1 MIHIGIGTPEHS
13 RCHTSIWISQSFYQ
27 VLGLTYFQAP
37 LREWNREGFFAG
49 ETSEDL
55 RKSMEEFGSG
65 PQDRSLAGIQLERQ
79 REISEG
85 ARFQE
90 TPIFRTSPPQKKQ
103 KSEEGG
109 ERVRLPGKLIDSRN
123 LSQGHGDPSAL
134 QTCERPF

>member
-1 MIHIGIGTPEHS
+1 MIHIGISTPEHS

-37 LREWNREGFFAG
+37 FREWNREGFLG

-79 REISEG
+79 REISET
-85 ARFQE
+85 ARFQGDAD
-90 TPIFRTSPPQKKQ
+90 FQNLPPPKAKT
-103 KSEEGG
+103 EEGG